1 MSLEG
6 LKFRRTLNDLY
17 LGTFRFLDEDE
28 NEYFVFC
35 RFLAFSFSENPLE
48 NHL

>member
-1 MSLEG
+1 MSLQG

-17 LGTFRFLDEDE
+17 IGTFRFLDE

-35 RFLAFSFSENPLE
+35 RFLAFSFLENALE